1 MAPTAIHASD
11 IVDIPSAKGLQSKIV
26 NGHIE
31 LEKEAPPPPVAD
43 NFMYDFKYN
52 HGLPTIDAL
61 GTDIPGA
68 TDPQAEA
75 DNLVR
80 RLEQVLGQGDAAG
93 FAEMFLDYG
102 QSTPGA
108 ACSQADVQV
117 FGGTSCPSLGTTEPS
132 TSKRT
137 FFEPLPIS
145 CHQPSAPT
153 SGS

>member
-1 MAPTAIHASD
+1 MAPTALSAAAPQ
-11 IVDIPSAKGLQSKIV
+11 VDIADLKAKVV
-26 NGHIE
+26 NNHVE
-31 LEKEAPPPPVAD
+31 LVEDHKPPVAD

-61 GTDIPGA
+61 GTDVPEA

>member
-1 MAPTAIHASD
+1 MAPTALSAAAPQ
-11 IVDIPSAKGLQSKIV
+11 VDIADLKAKVV
-26 NGHIE
+26 NNHVE
-31 LEKEAPPPPVAD
+31 LVEDHKPPVAD

-61 GTDIPGA
+61 GTDVPEA

-102 QSTPGA
+102 QSTPGP
-108 ACSQADVQV
+108 ACTQADVQV

>member
-1 MAPTAIHASD
+1 MAPTALSAPAPQ
-11 IVDIPSAKGLQSKIV
+11 VDIADLKAKVV
-26 NGHIE
+26 NNHVE
-31 LEKEAPPPPVAD
+31 LVEDHKPPVAD
-43 NFMYDFKYN
+43 DFMYDFKYN
-52 HGLPTIDAL
+52 HRLPTIDAL

-102 QSTPGA
+102 QSTLGP
-108 ACSQADVQV
+108 ACTQADVQV